1 MLRSI
6 ARTIRYA
13 PDRLFHPRRGRR
25 AREVLSGMSGG
36 RVLFVCHGNI
46 CRSPYGEHALRRELT
61 AAGEERWS
69 VESAGF
75 VMPGRPSPVEARA
88 VAARREVDLDSH
100 RSRTMTTELVSGFD
114 LIYVMSAS
122 QARSVSELFGARP
135 ESVWILGDLD
145 PEAISK
151 RTIRDP
157 VEQPEEVFEAVY
169 DRIDRC
175 VRVIAKRLSAPAT
188 AGR

>member
-6 ARTIRYA
+6 ARSIRYV
-13 PDRLFHPRRGRR
+13 PDRLFHRQRGRR
-25 AREVLSGMSGG
+25 AREILSSMSGG

-46 CRSPYGEHALRRELT
+46 CRSPYGEHALRRDLA

-75 VMPGRPSPVEARA
+75 VKPDRPSPAEARA
-88 VAARREVDLDSH
+88 VAARRHVDLEAH

-114 LIYVMSAS
+114 LIYVMSSA
-122 QARSVSELFGARP
+122 QARSICELFGARS
-135 ESVWILGDLD
+135 EAVWVLGDLD
-145 PEAISK
+145 PGPISK

-157 VEQPEEVFEAVY
+157 VEQPESVFEEVY

-175 VRVIAKRLSAPAT
+175 VRVIAQGLSAPAT
-188 AGR
+188 APR

>member
-6 ARTIRYA
+6 ARSIRYT
-13 PDRLFHPRRGRR
+13 PDRLFHRQRERR
-25 AREVLSGMSGG
+25 ARDFLSSMTGG

-46 CRSPYGEHALRRELT
+46 CRSPYAEQALRRDLA
-61 AAGEERWS
+61 AAGRERWS

-75 VMPGRPSPVEARA
+75 VKPDRPSPAEARA
-88 VAARREVDLDSH
+88 VAARRDVDLEAH

-114 LIYVMSAS
+114 LIYVMSSA
-122 QARSVSELFGARP
+122 QARSMCELFGVRP
-135 ESVWILGDLD
+135 ESVWVLGDLD

-157 VEQPEEVFEAVY
+157 VEQPESVFEEVY
-169 DRIDRC
+169 DRVDRC
-175 VRVIAKRLSAPAT
+175 IRVIAEFLSGRAIPRL
-188 AGR
+188 